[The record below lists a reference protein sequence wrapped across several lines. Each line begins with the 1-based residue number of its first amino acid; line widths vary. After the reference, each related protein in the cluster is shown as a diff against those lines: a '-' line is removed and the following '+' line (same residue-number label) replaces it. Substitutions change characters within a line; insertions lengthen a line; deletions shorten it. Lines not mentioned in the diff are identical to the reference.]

1 MAQRRTASEV
11 SDPPHVSVAYAEHR
25 REEAMS
31 GKLDGKV
38 SIVTGGSSGIGRG
51 TSLLFGAEGSKVI
64 VADVDVQE
72 GEKTVALIGE
82 FGGDA
87 VFIHTDVSQ
96 SAQVR
101 GMVQGTLDHYGKLD
115 LLINVAGR
123 QAETPPLV
131 DVTEEEWDLVMDINI
146 KGTFLACK
154 YAVPHMLEQGGG
166 AIVNVASSAVL
177 RGSSF
182 SLPYS
187 VSKAGVV
194 QLTKTVSSQYASRGI
209 RCNCVIPG
217 LVDTPGSQGVEGAAG
232 IFDEA
237 VARIPVGRAGQPE
250 DIAKLML
257 YLASDDAAYVTGSAY
272 VIDGGR
278 NVQ

>member
-1 MAQRRTASEV
+1 MA
-11 SDPPHVSVAYAEHR
+11 
-25 REEAMS
+25 

-51 TSLLFGAEGSKVI
+51 TSLLFAEEGAKVV
-64 VADVDVQE
+64 VADVDARG
-72 GEKTVALIGE
+72 GEDTVALIGAS
-82 FGGDA
+82 GGDA
-87 VFIHTDVSQ
+87 VFVHTDVSQ
-96 SAQVR
+96 SSHVR
-101 GMVQGTLDHYGKLD
+101 DMVQRTVDHYGKLD

-131 DVTEEEWDLVMDINI
+131 DVTEEEWDLVMDVNV

-194 QLTKTVSSQYASRGI
+194 QLTKTVSSQYASHGI
-209 RCNCVIPG
+209 RSNCVIPG

-257 YLASDDAAYVTGSAY
+257 YLASDDAAFVTGSAY